1 MTLSDEDAPSSLE
14 THLGSFQKTLNSA
27 LATKFVELT
36 QLIDVCSNKHVDIKE
51 IKCRGINP

>member
-27 LATKFVELT
+27 LATKFVEVT
-36 QLIDVCSNKHVDIKE
+36 QPIYVRSNKRVDRKE
-51 IKCRGINP
+51 INCRGINP

>member
-27 LATKFVELT
+27 LATKFIELT
-36 QLIDVCSNKHVDIKE
+36 QPIHVSSNKQVDTKVIKY
-51 IKCRGINP
+51 GDINP